1 MTPTLCMYI
10 CNILTETLHARC
22 TQDCIHEYSCTKLT
36 EKSRL
41 RRLGRL
47 NGLGLHHSGGEE
59 QEDDDTADQ
68 LVKLS
73 GRHADDFAMLRSPQQ
88 GRDGCL

>member
-1 MTPTLCMYI
+1 M
-10 CNILTETLHARC
+10 
-22 TQDCIHEYSCTKLT
+22 HEYSCTKLT

-73 GRHADDFAMLRSPQQ
+73 ERHANDFAMLMSQQ
-88 GRDGCL
+88 QSRDGCL